1 MKYEK
6 SCGAVVFNEDK
17 ILVIQQVA
25 GHWGFPKG
33 HVEEGETE
41 VETAIRE
48 IKEETNLD
56 VEINEKFRY
65 VERYSPKEDVEKD
78 VVFFVAKKI
87 GGELISQ
94 VEEVQKMLWVSY
106 DEAMEIYGSD
116 KPDLRFDTSKNVLK
130 NVMKDLQ
137 MQE

>member
-6 SCGAVVFNEDK
+6 SCGAVIFDGDK
-17 ILVIQQVA
+17 VLVIQQVA

-41 VETAIRE
+41 VETAVRE

-56 VEINEKFRY
+56 VEINEKLRY
-65 VERYSPKEDVEKD
+65 VESYSPEENVKKY

-87 GGELISQ
+87 GGEVKVQ
-94 VEEVQKMLWVSY
+94 EEEVIDSEWLLPK
-106 DEAMEIYGSD
+106 DAMERLTYES
-116 KPDLRFDTSKNVLK
+116 SKNILRK
-130 NVMKDLQ
+130 FLNFED
-137 MQE
+137 

>member
-6 SCGAVVFNEDK
+6 SCGAIIFDKDK
-17 ILVIQQVA
+17 ILVIQQKE

-41 VETAIRE
+41 VETAVRE

-65 VERYSPKEDVEKD
+65 VETYSPAEDVEKD

-87 GGELISQ
+87 GGDIQ
-94 VEEVQKMLWVSY
+94 VQEEEVNKAQWLTCE
-106 DEAMEIYGSD
+106 EAMEVLTYVS
-116 KPDLRFDTSKNVLK
+116 SKNVLK
-130 NVMKDLQ
+130 KVMEDLLLPLANN
-137 MQE
+137 

>member
-6 SCGAVVFNEDK
+6 SCGAIIFDKDK
-17 ILVIQQVA
+17 ILVIQQKE

-56 VEINEKFRY
+56 VNEDDLELIDIVSGSSRRNDY
-65 VERYSPKEDVEKD
+65 PNGD
-78 VVFFVAKKI
+78 VVINNTALYCVRNYS
-87 GGELISQ
+87 GELKWNSESKEMKFFDLDNLPLNQHDPDLI
-94 VEEVQKMLWVSY
+94 
-106 DEAMEIYGSD
+106 EIYIQSLN
-116 KPDLRFDTSKNVLK
+116 KKSK
-130 NVMKDLQ
+130 
-137 MQE
+137 